1 MEIANWKA
9 RTSRECERVPLAKVY
24 GVRREPEDPTDHQHL
39 RDQREKTLSQL
50 RSRPRRSRKRIRRNE
65 T

>member
-1 MEIANWKA
+1 METANWKA
-9 RTSRECERVPLAKVY
+9 RTSRECERAPLAKVY
-24 GVRREPEDPTDHQHL
+24 GVRREPEDL